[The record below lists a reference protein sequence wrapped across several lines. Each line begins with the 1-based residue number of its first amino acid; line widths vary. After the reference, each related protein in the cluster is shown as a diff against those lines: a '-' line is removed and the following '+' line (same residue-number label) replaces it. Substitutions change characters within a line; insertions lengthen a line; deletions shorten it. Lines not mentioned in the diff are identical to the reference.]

1 MVADIRAGGSTSLRM
16 IGPSSIPGA
25 CRGGRW
31 HVSTV
36 MNLVDRLGL
45 REAACGMRQSR
56 LMSLVEA
63 GTNVAVGLLVA
74 VTTEIVVFPMLG
86 LRQAHQRHA
95 S

>member
-1 MVADIRAGGSTSLRM
+1 M
-16 IGPSSIPGA
+16 
-25 CRGGRW
+25 C
-31 HVSTV
+31 
-36 MNLVDRLGL
+36 
-45 REAACGMRQSR
+45 QFR

-86 LRQAHQRHA
+86 LRQAHQGHA